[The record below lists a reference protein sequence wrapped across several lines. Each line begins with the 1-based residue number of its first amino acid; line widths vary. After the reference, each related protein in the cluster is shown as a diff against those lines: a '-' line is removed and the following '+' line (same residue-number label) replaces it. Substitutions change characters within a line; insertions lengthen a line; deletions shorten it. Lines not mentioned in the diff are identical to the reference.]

1 MSKVS
6 EYIDNLFYLVPR
18 TDAAAEIRQK
28 LIERPSVALIEK
40 ADRVLYRAKR
50 MGKGICCLSED

>member
-28 LIERPSVALIEK
+28 LIES
-40 ADRVLYRAKR
+40 
-50 MGKGICCLSED
+50 G